1 MMEVLINYL
10 IENILEGNADKCH
23 LIIGSKTPVETE
35 VSNITIMS
43 EGKVTLFRIY
53 NRQQTKLCLSY

>member
-1 MMEVLINYL
+1 MEVLIKYL
-10 IENILEGNADKCH
+10 IENILKGNADKCH
-23 LIIGSKTPVETE
+23 LIISSKTPVEIE